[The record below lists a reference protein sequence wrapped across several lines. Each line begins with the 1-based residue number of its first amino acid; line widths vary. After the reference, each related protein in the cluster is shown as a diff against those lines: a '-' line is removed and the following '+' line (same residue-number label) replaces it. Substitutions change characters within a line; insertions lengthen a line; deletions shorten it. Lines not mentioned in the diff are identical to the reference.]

1 MHWMKKNLWKD
12 CKHEFNSNT
21 VSIGLTLIQ
30 VICFSL
36 NFTGIWHLSKIE
48 KFAVILFLARK
59 KRILVCGS
67 LNKMM
72 FELTQRL
79 SSMIGNKSMKGLAS
93 KQTMVWCQY

>member
-1 MHWMKKNLWKD
+1 MHWTKKNSWKD
-12 CKHEFNSNT
+12 CKHELSSTT

-30 VICFSL
+30 MICFSL

-72 FELTQRL
+72 FELT
-79 SSMIGNKSMKGLAS
+79 MISNKNMKGLAS
-93 KQTMVWCQY
+93 KQTMVWCQ